1 MILASYPLLA
11 ESDLLTVSQEG
22 FEIPPEAEGAGD
34 ELETF

>member
-1 MILASYPLLA
+1 MLSH
-11 ESDLLTVSQEG
+11 DLTLMLQEG